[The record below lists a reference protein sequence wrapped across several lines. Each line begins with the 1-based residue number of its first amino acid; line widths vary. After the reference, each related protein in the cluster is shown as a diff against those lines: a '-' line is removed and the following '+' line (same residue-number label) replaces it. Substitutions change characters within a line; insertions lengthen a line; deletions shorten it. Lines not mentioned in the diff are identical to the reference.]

1 MSVFL
6 LTLKLCDYNL
16 CFYSITLSISVF
28 NIHPWRW
35 NVLFL
40 LPPLR
45 YKYSSNISLPY
56 SIVFSILPFPPF
68 LSSRVLYGDPDG
80 CRQILLLSKS
90 FISLTKSGSHK
101 RISVSLQICLIGD
114 FTCRLQCMWPP
125 GCLAYAA
132 YGQFLQYLAPVAR
145 VASQVFSS
153 FSGDASSVFSS
164 HSFPWPPSPMGI
176 FLADTY
182 T

>member
-1 MSVFL
+1 MTIIFPSTPL
-6 LTLKLCDYNL
+6 LYP
-16 CFYSITLSISVF
+16 FQFSISVQ
-28 NIHPWRW
+28 WRC
-35 NVLFL
+35 NLLFL

-56 SIVFSILPFPPF
+56 SIVLSILHFPPF
-68 LSSRVLYGDPDG
+68 LSSRVLYGDPGG

-101 RISVSLQICLIGD
+101 RISVSFQICLTGD

-125 GCLAYAA
+125 WCLAYAA

-145 VASQVFSS
+145 VASQVLSS

-164 HSFPWPPSPMGI
+164 HSFPWPHPPRA
-176 FLADTY
+176 FF
-182 T
+182 